1 METSKEELQSV
12 NEELITVNA
21 ELQTKIEFLA
31 MMQDDMKN
39 LLESIRLGTIFLD
52 RRLVIRRFT
61 RDATQVY
68 PLVPSD
74 VGRPLADIRSEVNGG
89 DLVADAQTVLDTLLP
104 IERDIVT
111 NTGVWYLA
119 RIRPYRTVD
128 DVIDGVVM
136 TFADTTDRV
145 VQQIATR
152 KALKLAEAVVDTV
165 REPLMVLDGDLRVLS
180 ANRAFLA
187 AFGSTA
193 AHTVGRRIFDIGDGD
208 RDWNLPALHD
218 LLERRLPIERS
229 FEQAPLQLSR
239 DGAHTQRLW
248 LSARRI
254 VEANGES
261 PLVLLR
267 LDDEPAAKGPA

>member
-1 METSKEELQSV
+1 MCYRG
-12 NEELITVNA
+12 A
-21 ELQTKIEFLA
+21 C
-31 MMQDDMKN
+31 
-39 LLESIRLGTIFLD
+39 
-52 RRLVIRRFT
+52 
-61 RDATQVY
+61 
-68 PLVPSD
+68 
-74 VGRPLADIRSEVNGG
+74 RPLADIRSEVNGG